1 MTILIS
7 IMFIAWVSTV
17 IRSIYEWVKKTFFT
31 PVFEEGYNYIIIEN
45 TENTKFPEKYSE
57 GVFAWYENDKLQ
69 VSEEYQIANGGDPR
83 VLKKYLLKISDP
95 EDKRKYKLKLSQKSI
110 EEFESW
116 AQGFREF

>member
-7 IMFIAWVSTV
+7 VMFIAWVSIV
-17 IRSIYEWVKKTFFT
+17 IISIYEWVKKIFFT

-69 VSEEYQIANGGDPR
+69 VSEEYQIANGGDPM
-83 VLKKYLLKISDP
+83 VLKKYLLKTNS
-95 EDKRKYKLKLSQKSI
+95 KKVN
-110 EEFESW
+110 
-116 AQGFREF
+116 